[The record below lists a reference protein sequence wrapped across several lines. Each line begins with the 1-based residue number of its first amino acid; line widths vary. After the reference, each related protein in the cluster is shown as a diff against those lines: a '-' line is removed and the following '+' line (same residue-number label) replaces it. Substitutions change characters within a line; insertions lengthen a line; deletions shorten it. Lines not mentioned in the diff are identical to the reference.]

1 MVTNI
6 RRLFSDT
13 HSPTPILRRT
23 VSSPQSPAHSLRP
36 PTVSVPDAASA
47 QRCSTPAGQRP
58 TASAQTANVQSL
70 SGDPACKPSPPLPQ
84 PRAEARA
91 THSPQPTTDSP
102 KSEVN
107 NPQPGNVGN
116 HAPPDRHTAAPRH
129 PGIPASRHPSAS
141 ASQHLSTLQPTRLPT
156 AKPLMTV
163 PQSAFGIK
171 LV

>member
-107 NPQPGNVGN
+107 NPQPGSVGAL
-116 HAPPDRHTAAPRH
+116 HPHTPAPRHPSTPAPQHPGIPAPRH
-129 PGIPASRHPSAS
+129 PGIPAPQHPPANPPAHGKAPDDRAS
-141 ASQHLSTLQPTRLPT
+141 ISFWH
-156 AKPLMTV
+156 
-163 PQSAFGIK
+163 
-171 LV
+171 